1 MVLGRDSCSA
11 IDVDVGFQLLALL
24 NFQEKATVS
33 QARKDLQKKVDE
45 ALLSSIESVPLLK
58 EYLAAK
64 FTLRSGQKP
73 HEMKF

>member
-1 MVLGRDSCSA
+1 M
-11 IDVDVGFQLLALL
+11 
-24 NFQEKATVS
+24 S

-58 EYLAAK
+58 EYLSAK